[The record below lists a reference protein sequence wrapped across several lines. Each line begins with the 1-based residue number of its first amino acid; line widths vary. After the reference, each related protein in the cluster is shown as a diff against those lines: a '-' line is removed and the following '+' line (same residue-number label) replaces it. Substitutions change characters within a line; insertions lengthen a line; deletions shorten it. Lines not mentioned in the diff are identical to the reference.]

1 MSLKILIIEDEPDIR
16 KNLEYNLSREGYSVL
31 TAASIAEAEQLIYSN
46 NLSLVL
52 LDLMLPD
59 GSGLELCK
67 KMKSDPDIQNLPI
80 IILTAKDDEVDKV
93 VGFEIGADDY
103 VTKPFSV
110 RELILRI
117 KAVLKRG
124 EKKKDIVEIDR
135 QFGDLKI
142 DIDSHEVYV
151 DGELV
156 NLTALEFKLLIQLV
170 DRRGRVQ
177 SREQLLTDVGV
188 CGWGRPVLL
197 HSRRNPAVAAAEAGP
212 ELAGGGRGAMLY
224 ISGNDTPASKA
235 LKGTK
240 DWTQVKMRLKSGLD
254 TSLTI
259 TCLFGGWGIVTGKA
273 WWDDVSLR
281 KVTYEVI
288 ESDESESVAKGNVER
303 GKKIFMT
310 HPIAACTRCH
320 VVKGVG
326 GPVGPV
332 GPVSPVG
339 PVGLNLRETNKAKT
353 NMLAAHVAA
362 MRSPDSVTNT
372 PPQNAPPKYPA
383 GTTI

>member
-46 NLSLVL
+46 NLSLIL

-59 GSGLELCK
+59 GSGLDLCK
-67 KMKSDPDIQNLPI
+67 KMKSDPDMQNLPI

-93 VGFEIGADDY
+93 VGFELGADDY

-124 EKKKDIVEIDR
+124 DNKKDIVEIDR

-151 DGELV
+151 DGDLV

-177 SREQLLTDVGV
+177 SREQLLADV
-188 CGWGRPVLL
+188 WGY
-197 HSRRNPAVAAAEAGP
+197 SAEVST
-212 ELAGGGRGAMLY
+212 RTV
-224 ISGNDTPASKA
+224 DTHIKR
-235 LKGTK
+235 LREKLGTMGK
-240 DWTQVKMRLKSGLD
+240 YVQ
-254 TSLTI
+254 TI
-259 TCLFGGWGIVTGKA
+259 
-273 WWDDVSLR
+273 R
-281 KVTYEVI
+281 
-288 ESDESESVAKGNVER
+288 
-303 GKKIFMT
+303 
-310 HPIAACTRCH
+310 
-320 VVKGVG
+320 GVG
-326 GPVGPV
+326 YKF
-332 GPVSPVG
+332 S
-339 PVGLNLRETNKAKT
+339 
-353 NMLAAHVAA
+353 
-362 MRSPDSVTNT
+362 RSPD
-372 PPQNAPPKYPA
+372 
-383 GTTI
+383 